1 MHCKCDVWVWRSGRA
16 GWTCR
21 GGREWKRSRR
31 VEIKVKLWKEMSST
45 SLCPRSGRRLIPLY
59 GSKSIA
65 EMHFKRHSEPNQYW
79 QDPSGLKY
87 PLAQKK
93 SSPFSF
99 GIHVFINY
107 FPLLFIYFSCEC
119 HENLTKNV
127 NERNDIGEQDV
138 TECVQRFLIM
148 TASIQL

>member
-1 MHCKCDVWVWRSGRA
+1 MHCKCDVWVWRSGRT

-31 VEIKVKLWKEMSST
+31 VEIKVTLWKETSST
-45 SLCPRSGRRLIPLY
+45 TLCPRSGRRLIPLY
-59 GSKSIA
+59 ASKSIA
-65 EMHFKRHSEPNQYW
+65 EMHFKRHSEPTNIDRTL
-79 QDPSGLKY
+79 QDWNILLLK
-87 PLAQKK
+87 KK

-99 GIHVFINY
+99 GIQVFINY
-107 FPLLFIYFSCEC
+107 FPLLFIYFSGEC